1 MKLRFSRKQ
10 KFLGLA
16 VLAAI
21 ITGSI
26 ILSPDKQDEEP
37 NARELEEMVLQV
49 QEELPPGYGEVI
61 ELVQDVMAGEE
72 DINQKDSDG
81 NTPLMRAVLINSIDH
96 VQLLLAKGA
105 NINLRNKKMKKA
117 IDLAENAEIR
127 ELLEACALTDRQPT
141 VQERERM
148 KQDFRNCN
156 IDPDNLE
163 QLIEKASYNW
173 RGNPLLSVA
182 KAIALGADINAISS
196 DGEHAR
202 FSGRTMRHCC
212 CAMAQ
217 TPMPCSTS
225 RVAAAF

>member
-37 NARELEEMVLQV
+37 TARELEEMVLQV
-49 QEELPPGYGEVI
+49 QEELHPGYGEVI

-105 NINLRNKKMKKA
+105 KINLRNKKMKRA

-127 ELLEACALTDRQPT
+127 ELLEACAITDRQPT
-141 VQERERM
+141 VQEREQM

-156 IDPDNLE
+156 N
-163 QLIEKASYNW
+163 K
-173 RGNPLLSVA
+173 
-182 KAIALGADINAISS
+182 
-196 DGEHAR
+196 
-202 FSGRTMRHCC
+202 
-212 CAMAQ
+212 
-217 TPMPCSTS
+217 
-225 RVAAAF
+225 